1 MSGGHFCDCG
11 YTYYKI
17 EQFADELEQEIA
29 ANNTVNEYGDKYNFD
44 PDVIDY
50 LEAQIPKLRKM
61 AEIMRAVDYL
71 YSGDHGDDS
80 FLLRVKEVE
89 AKYNFIHE
97 WQETGDG
104 V

>member
-1 MSGGHFCDCG
+1 M
-11 YTYYKI
+11 
-17 EQFADELEQEIA
+17 EQEIA
-29 ANNTVNEYGDKYNFD
+29 ANNTVNEYGEKYNFD

-89 AKYNFIHE
+89 AKYE
-97 WQETGDG
+97 GL
-104 V
+104 